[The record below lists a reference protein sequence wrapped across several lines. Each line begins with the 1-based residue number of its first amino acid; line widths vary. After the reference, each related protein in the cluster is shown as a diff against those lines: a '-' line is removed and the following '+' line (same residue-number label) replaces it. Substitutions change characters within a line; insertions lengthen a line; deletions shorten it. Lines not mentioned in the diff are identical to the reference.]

1 MKLQSYAHM
10 YIHTIRKAP
19 YKGQTKMKQQPNKR
33 IENKP
38 KVKMKRT
45 KLPIN

>member
-1 MKLQSYAHM
+1 M
-10 YIHTIRKAP
+10 YIGTISKAR
-19 YKGQTKMKQQPNKR
+19 TKVRLTKVKQQPNKR